1 MGGGGGGAWTV
12 CRFKKG
18 LGKKEGGGVFE
29 GGGGEGGYP
38 IAHYQMI
45 CNKKD
50 IFKHVLILCAN
61 NHHDVTDF
69 KVDGMARN
77 IKDWIPQE
85 WNTALT

>member
-1 MGGGGGGAWTV
+1 MGGGLGQFADLRRGLAK
-12 CRFKKG
+12 KKG
-18 LGKKEGGGVFE
+18 VVFLRE
-29 GGGGEGGYP
+29 EGGEGGYP

-50 IFKHVLILCAN
+50 IFKYVLILCAN
-61 NHHDVTDF
+61 NHHDATDF
-69 KVDGMARN
+69 EVDGMARN